1 MASLHPVSL
10 IASITRW
17 LQARQPDHP
26 LRGLTRFS
34 GLVSRL
40 LPAYHGVITFR
51 DGSKMILDSRQRAE
65 RWLIFAGSYQPSVT
79 AWLRRHLSAGAYCI
93 DAGANLGF
101 YSLLMAKQV
110 GAAGR
115 VAVFEANPKLAARLR
130 DQIALNHFDQAQVVE
145 KAVHD
150 KSDTLTFYIASDPG
164 KSSIYVDHAQ
174 VLEQVQ
180 VQAITLDEFITA
192 AGWTRLD
199 VIKMDIEGNDCYGLL
214 GARQSLTRFRPAI
227 TFEYSTSTPADT
239 ATALIDMLSALRYQL
254 SILRGDGTEVPF
266 DWQSLTKD
274 HVDVIA
280 EPM

>member
-1 MASLHPVSL
+1 MHPLPL
-10 IASITRW
+10 IASVTRW

-26 LRGLTRFS
+26 LRGLSR
-34 GLVSRL
+34 VSNLLARL
-40 LPAYHGVITFR
+40 LPAYRGVITFS
-51 DGSKMILDSRQRAE
+51 DGTKMLLNSQQRAE

-79 AWLRRHLSAGAYCI
+79 TWLHRHLNSGAYCI

-101 YSLLMAKQV
+101 YSLLMAQKV
-110 GAAGR
+110 GSAGQ
-115 VAVFEANPKLAARLR
+115 VAVFEANPVLAARLR
-130 DQIALNHFDQAQVVE
+130 DQLTLNHFDQAQVVE

-150 KSDTLTFYIASDPG
+150 KADTLTFYIASDPG
-164 KSSIYVDHAQ
+164 KSSIYADHAKVQ
-174 VLEQVQ
+174 GEVQ
-180 VQAITLDEFITA
+180 VQAITLDEFIEA

-227 TFEYSTSTPADT
+227 IFEYSASTPAD
-239 ATALIDMLSALRYQL
+239 AAAAMIDMLSALRYRL
-254 SILRGDGTEVPF
+254 SILRGDGTQTPF
-266 DWQSLTKD
+266 DWQTMTKD